1 MKLQE
6 DSMQLFR
13 NRVAWFANIHA
24 WRGSTMESTHSVDL
38 SIKSNAFVGIHTTP
52 AMYLALSLMR
62 SARRIAG
69 ADGPVSNSGR
79 P

>member
-1 MKLQE
+1 L
-6 DSMQLFR
+6 R
-13 NRVAWFANIHA
+13 IVFAGT
-24 WRGSTMESTHSVDL
+24 R
-38 SIKSNAFVGIHTTP
+38 TTP

-69 ADGPVSNSGR
+69 ADEPVSNSDR

>member
-1 MKLQE
+1 MDE
-6 DSMQLFR
+6 
-13 NRVAWFANIHA
+13 H
-24 WRGSTMESTHSVDL
+24 GSTLQRAAATQGVDL
-38 SIKSNAFVGIHTTP
+38 LHQTHRGRLHTTP

-69 ADGPVSNSGR
+69 ADGPVSNSDR

>member
-1 MKLQE
+1 MK
-6 DSMQLFR
+6 
-13 NRVAWFANIHA
+13 AP
-24 WRGSTMESTHSVDL
+24 
-38 SIKSNAFVGIHTTP
+38 SIGLTTP

-69 ADGPVSNSGR
+69 ADGPVSNSDR

>member
-1 MKLQE
+1 MLDCSLQE
-6 DSMQLFR
+6 TNALRAQVEHGSTLQKSG
-13 NRVAWFANIHA
+13 IHA
-24 WRGSTMESTHSVDL
+24 WRGST
-38 SIKSNAFVGIHTTP
+38 ATP

-69 ADGPVSNSGR
+69 ADGPVSNSDR

>member
-1 MKLQE
+1 M
-6 DSMQLFR
+6 
-13 NRVAWFANIHA
+13 AWIYCGKRIAGGH
-24 WRGSTMESTHSVDL
+24 
-38 SIKSNAFVGIHTTP
+38 IHTTP

-69 ADGPVSNSGR
+69 ADEPVSNSDR

>member
-1 MKLQE
+1 
-6 DSMQLFR
+6 
-13 NRVAWFANIHA
+13 
-24 WRGSTMESTHSVDL
+24 MESTHSVDL